1 MFRVDNDVFRSL
13 ASSVR
18 APRPSVAVNAPFF
31 LKVVTMLRWEH
42 MTDMRDSVVLGIG
55 STNPLAF
62 ELVFH
67 NINTKFEMY
76 WFCL

>member
-1 MFRVDNDVFRSL
+1 MFRSL

-18 APRPSVAVNAPFF
+18 VQRPSITVNAIFF
-31 LKVVTMLRWEH
+31 VKVVTMLRWEH

-62 ELVFH
+62 ELVFR
-67 NINTKFEMY
+67 NIYVKFKIR
-76 WFCL
+76 